1 MTTSPPISTDDA
13 QTPSSAALQPVID
26 NLPEEMPSH
35 LQNLTIVTKLTMTRR
50 LILTALVMNL
60 LAEDKQTE
68 TAIAAKI
75 GVSRQAIYDARQD
88 PLFGQ
93 ALSTVMRSIIAG
105 KSDIITEMLMT
116 RAEKS
121 DRILEIVSR
130 IAELYQPTQRNVNV
144 NTNLQVNTGQP
155 GSPEQAIQA
164 TLQLFMKIGYD
175 LQSLLELVTV
185 EWTKMKAEGA

>member
-50 LILTALVMNL
+50 LILTALAMNL

-88 PLFGQ
+88 PMFGQ

-105 KSDIITEMLMT
+105 KSDIITEMLLT

-144 NTNLQVNTGQP
+144 NANLQVNAGQP
-155 GSPEQAIQA
+155 GSPQQAIDSV
-164 TLQLFMKIGYD
+164 LQLFMKIGYD
-175 LQSLLELVTV
+175 LQSLLELVT
-185 EWTKMKAEGA
+185 ESWNKMKAEGA